1 MAMSIT
7 AGQEMK
13 ISVNSVTPEIKS
25 KSKSIRYLDPNAE
38 KSIDTNLTALAR
50 DLFANSQNVYKS
62 TSGSIELG
70 VLSES

>member
-13 ISVNSVTPEIKS
+13 MTVKS
-25 KSKSIRYLDPNAE
+25 LDSSGSRNKTIRYLDPLA
-38 KSIDTNLTALAR
+38 TNTVDVNVTSLAK
-50 DLFANSQNVYKS
+50 DLFANSTNTYS
-62 TSGSIELG
+62 ATSGSIELG